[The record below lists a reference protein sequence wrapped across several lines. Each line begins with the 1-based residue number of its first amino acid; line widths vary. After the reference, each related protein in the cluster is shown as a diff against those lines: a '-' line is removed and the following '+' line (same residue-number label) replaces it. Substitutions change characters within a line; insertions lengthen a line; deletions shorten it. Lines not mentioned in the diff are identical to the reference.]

1 VLWVH
6 LLALICLFPRQ
17 GCACV
22 IACGSKKLILVTM
35 TLFNKPQINKI
46 QINRIQ
52 SIKKPRIKGRGIK
65 ILAAVTLPILLA
77 GCTVP
82 GAYLKLDDKAVSSTE
97 NVEKTDILDLV
108 NVYPLTADKM
118 ATYKTPRSSA
128 QVNVALD
135 AELAGYEYRVGA
147 GDILNVTIWDH
158 PELTIP
164 AGSYRSASESGNWV
178 HADGTIFY
186 PYIGF
191 VPVADK
197 TVVEIRAMLTKK
209 LAKFIE
215 TPQVDVNV
223 AAFRSKKTYITGE
236 VTQPGQQFIT
246 NVPLTLLDAVNLAG
260 GLAENADWR
269 NITLTRQGVEQQLS
283 LYALMQRGDLTQNRL
298 LRSGDIVHV
307 PRNDGQKVFVMGE
320 VNEPKLLKIDR
331 AGMSLTEALSS
342 VGGINQL
349 AADATG
355 IFVVRSNRAI
365 TAKATI
371 ADIYQ
376 LDISNAAALVIGT
389 EFDLQPY
396 DIVYVTA
403 APITRWNR
411 VIAQILPTISGFN
424 DLTEGVLRVRNW

>member
-1 VLWVH
+1 MKH
-6 LLALICLFPRQ
+6 Y
-17 GCACV
+17 
-22 IACGSKKLILVTM
+22 KKLLV
-35 TLFNKPQINKI
+35 
-46 QINRIQ
+46 
-52 SIKKPRIKGRGIK
+52 
-65 ILAAVTLPILLA
+65 AVALPVILA

-82 GAYLKLDDKAVSSTE
+82 GAYLTLDDTNDSANNTE
-97 NVEKTDILDLV
+97 TVDILERV

-118 ATYKTPRSSA
+118 ASYKAPRLSA
-128 QVNVALD
+128 RINPELD
-135 AELAGYEYRVGA
+135 AKLAVYEYRVGA

-191 VPVADK
+191 VPVAGK

-209 LAKFIE
+209 LAKYIE

-223 AAFRSKKTYITGE
+223 AAFRSKKAYITGE
-236 VTQPGQQFIT
+236 VNEPGQQFIT
-246 NVPLTLLDAVNLAG
+246 NVPLTLLDAVNNAG
-260 GLAENADWR
+260 GLAEDADWR
-269 NITLTRQGVEQQLS
+269 NVTLTRQGVEQKLS

-298 LRSGDIVHV
+298 LVPGDIVHV

-355 IFVVRSNRAI
+355 IFVVRANRA
-365 TAKATI
+365 TVATNSVATDSADTGQAKKTTI

-389 EFDLQPY
+389 EFELQPY

-411 VIAQILPTISGFN
+411 VISQILPTISGFN
-424 DLTEGVLRVRNW
+424 EITEGVTRIRAW